1 MTVMGCEDHYKR
13 TWVHK
18 TLQVRNSKLSSF
30 CTTAI
35 YQHFLPQSN
44 FSFSNISIGK
54 SQLDAK
60 DKGPAVAVINST
72 ISAATSLSSISLVLS
87 SLIGAWIGSSS
98 GKNILSN
105 SVLYGDTSPSISS
118 IKYIAI
124 LSCFLVAF
132 ASFVQTIRNYAL
144 AAFLISIPNSEI
156 PVSYVQKPIIRGSNY
171 WAVGLRALYIAASL
185 ILWIFGPIS
194 MFVSS
199 VIVVVILHNLDT
211 NSTPPYQFQPQLRHN
226 LFQKIGEELATVTR
240 AFAHQ
245 ERLNEN

>member
-18 TLQVRNSKLSSF
+18 TL
-30 CTTAI
+30 
-35 YQHFLPQSN
+35 
-44 FSFSNISIGK
+44 
-54 SQLDAK
+54 QLDAK